1 MGKRPMI
8 DQSDGKSEHEVAQ
21 GARDTLNDFWQDELM
36 KARRRSADWRVRAS
50 ETVETYRGET
60 EDDLE
65 VFNILWSNTEVL
77 KGAIYSHT
85 PSPDVTRRFLEDDK
99 EGNTM
104 AMVMERALTYCQG
117 IRGHDFDE
125 AMEMARDDCLL
136 TGRGVI
142 RVRYRADID
151 ENEVEVS
158 GLGPDGLPTV
168 RTEIEE
174 DKTWEEVFVEYVP
187 WQDFEH
193 SFGKRWQSD
202 VWWEAFAHDMTRDEL
217 VDKFGDDGR
226 DIPLNGEMKE
236 EHWENWVSSDTRS
249 AGLFDWYDRESYARV
264 WEIWDSRAEKVI
276 WVSEANPEIIDIEDD
291 PYGLIG
297 FFPCPTPLYAIKTSE
312 TLVPIPEYTQYQYQ
326 AEELNIVT
334 RRLSR
339 LTDALKVRAVG
350 DAEIEVLERL
360 FDGEENEIILDEDYA
375 KIQAQGG
382 LEGALSWVPI
392 TTIADVIGKLSARR
406 DEIREEIYEITGIAD
421 ILRGQSDPRETATA
435 IKTKGRFGTLRIQQ
449 RQKAIQ
455 KFARDGLRLM
465 GELIGELF
473 DESTLILMSGVENRE
488 DVVSGMGVMVRKFR
502 DDAMRNYTIDIESDS
517 TIALN
522 EQQEK
527 QNVTEFF
534 GALASLMQQLVPAVQ
549 QGILPMQA
557 AKAML
562 KYAANRFNAGRDLD
576 EAIEAIGNQPQKP
589 DGDPAKQAQAM
600 KAQIEQGKL
609 QLQQA
614 ELEFKKQ
621 DAQMN
626 AQLNLA
632 KLQIEMKKLDMKLE
646 ATMMQEQVKIITAKM
661 DIEAAKQNRMSG
673 AN

>member
-1 MGKRPMI
+1 MI
-8 DQSDGKSEHEVAQ
+8 NESEGKSEHEVAQ
-21 GARDTLNDFWQDELM
+21 GAKDTINDFWQDELL
-36 KARRRSADWRVRAS
+36 KARRRSSEWRIRAG
-50 ETVETYRGET
+50 ETVQTYRGET
-60 EDDLE
+60 DDDLE
-65 VFNILWSNTEVL
+65 VFNILWSNTETL

-99 EGNTM
+99 AGNTM

-136 TGRGVI
+136 TGRGVV
-142 RVRYRADID
+142 RVRYKVTTEDI
-151 ENEVEVS
+151 EVEVE
-158 GLGPDGLPTV
+158 GLGPEGLPIV
-168 RTEIEE
+168 KKGTEEE
-174 DKTWEEVFVEYVP
+174 KVWEEVFIEHVP
-187 WQDFEH
+187 WRDFEH
-193 SFGKRWQSD
+193 SFGKRWTPD
-202 VWWEAFAHDMTRDEL
+202 VWWEAFARDMTRDEL
-217 VDKFGDDGR
+217 VEKFGDAGR
-226 DIPLNGEMKE
+226 DIPLNGEMKAE
-236 EHWENWVSSDTRS
+236 AWENWVDSDARS

-264 WEIWDSRAEKVI
+264 WEVWDSRAEKVI
-276 WVSEANPEIIDIEDD
+276 WVSEANPEIIEIEDD
-291 PYGLIG
+291 PYGLVG
-297 FFPCPTPLYAIKTSE
+297 FFPCPSPLYAIKTSD

-326 AEELNIVT
+326 AEELNIIT

-350 DAEIEVLERL
+350 DAELEVLERL

-392 TTIADVIGKLSARR
+392 TIIADVIGKLSSRR
-406 DEIREEIYEITGIAD
+406 DEVREEIYEITGISD

-435 IKTKGRFGTLRIQQ
+435 VKTKGRFGTLRIQQ

-473 DESTLILMSGVENRE
+473 DENTLILMAGVEDRE
-488 DVVSGMGVMVRKFR
+488 DVVSGMGAMVQKFR

-517 TIALN
+517 TIAIN

-527 QNVTEFF
+527 QNVSEFF
-534 GALASLMQQLVPAVQ
+534 SALASLLQQLVPAVQ
-549 QGILPMQA
+549 QGILPMPA

-576 EAIEAIGNQPQKP
+576 EAIDAIGSQPKKP
-589 DGDPAKQAQAM
+589 GADPAQQAQAQ
-600 KAQIEQGKL
+600 KAEIEQAKL

-621 DAQMN
+621 EAQMN
-626 AQLNLA
+626 AQINLA

-661 DIEAAKQNRMSG
+661 DIEAARANRSP
-673 AN
+673 N